1 MRWDSRLG
9 LRLRAAARR
18 LSATAFLEKFRHGPD
33 TQSEWNLF
41 LWRVSFPMIPLVLF
55 TTLAVLGQCGH
66 LVYSLLVCPVWYFSH
81 LVLVAHPFLIV
92 FRFENVDASSSSS
105 SSSTSSSTSELES
118 ANDSDRRAT
127 PSTSK
132 SDPHGRRVWQAL
144 ALLSLLLSVLE
155 WVLSTPPSAAAT
167 SPSQWAQR
175 QHNAWISA
183 NSLFGLA
190 ALVAV
195 PHFFFRQKR
204 RAARDATCQPQRGA
218 SGALYLLPPVSP
230 STPTS
235 SALSAAEDGKPN
247 DPFAS
252 SGDETDDAP
261 ASPST
266 LLLEAELPPTTTT
279 ATSAV
284 STAWRSP
291 VALWRWLVAERVRLV
306 QSPTRRL
313 LLLCALC
320 ASALW
325 TAMVASYTS
334 TRALEANLAYWFAVY
349 LLSPLACGLLW
360 VALRQT
366 EAETSAGTARPR
378 ASTFSFEHVVTYSV
392 LVVHL
397 PACLGHLCFRLFTL
411 VELSD
416 PAHGSDAAVGPGFH
430 ASAGSGLASAAAAST
445 TTALSLSATTSWMKL
460 ATSML
465 FLLVMQGY
473 FHVMTRVVNAMSE
486 PYAHPSLLYLGQ
498 LYYYLFWYVL
508 VGSDTPID
516 MLYWGQLL
524 INYVHIALLNTGIYS
539 DVKASST
546 SCCASVPSPL
556 WGLLSESNSS
566 VLMCFRAAMIKS
578 SADHEH
584 ASGEEEDGEEDD
596 DLERAAHE
604 LLLRSSNNSINDDND
619 EASGVQHRPSQRRSA
634 SVAVPTT
641 DADAFLLGTDDEDD
655 DDKNLKQKKKKR
667 RNQQRRAR
675 DERRHRSLSMIA
687 ASARSL
693 LPFSGASAAAAA
705 AASSS
710 AATIYFA
717 PAAACVSNCASGGA
731 ATNSACSLCR
741 TASTGAP
748 CTAVDH
754 HAHHRL
760 RHHSSDSTDS
770 ATPPA
775 SQSSGSYRAKS
786 HRTSSRLHQHKAAP
800 SEHMRQ
806 LYFLMKLAEQDN
818 MADTTALILVP
829 SLLTLLAVLD
839 KPTQGLA
846 ILLDQTNLWLR
857 CICMF
862 IGRLGGAYLAREIFT
877 YKLRRRLRQQQ
888 ADRRG
893 AFSEEL
899 LHNIGGL
906 STRLWIQKLML
917 QDFHRQFWYLTM
929 VTVVVTF
936 ACFERMELP
945 ARFAF
950 LN

>member
-1 MRWDSRLG
+1 MRWESRLG
-9 LRLRAAARR
+9 LRLRLRAAARR

-41 LWRVSFPMIPLVLF
+41 LWRVSFPMIPLMLF
-55 TTLAVLGQCGH
+55 TALAVLGQCGH
-66 LVYSLLVCPVWYFSH
+66 LVYSFLVCPVWYFSH

-92 FRFENVDASSSSS
+92 FRFENVDVEATGAGVGAADAAVDTSDGASSAPAR
-105 SSSTSSSTSELES
+105 T
-118 ANDSDRRAT
+118 AT
-127 PSTSK
+127 TTK
-132 SDPHGRRVWQAL
+132 SDPHGRRVWQGL
-144 ALLSLLLSVLE
+144 ALLSVLLSTLE
-155 WVLSTPPSAAAT
+155 WGLSTPLSATAAAAAST
-167 SPSQWAQR
+167 ASTAWSQR
-175 QHNAWISA
+175 QHHAWIAA
-183 NSLFGLA
+183 NTLFGLVT
-190 ALVAV
+190 LVAV
-195 PHFFFRQKR
+195 PRFFFRQKR

-218 SGALYLLPPVSP
+218 SGALYLPPVSP
-230 STPTS
+230 STPTHTLS
-235 SALSAAEDGKPN
+235 SAEDGKPS

-252 SGDETDDAP
+252 SGDETDDAS
-261 ASPST
+261 A
-266 LLLEAELPPTTTT
+266 LLLDADPPSNTG
-279 ATSAV
+279 V
-284 STAWRSP
+284 MPRRSP
-291 VALWRWLVAERVRLV
+291 AALWRWFVEERGRLA
-306 QSPTRRL
+306 QSRL
-313 LLLCALC
+313 LLLCAFC

-334 TRALEANLAYWFAVY
+334 SRRLEANLAYWFAVY
-349 LLSPLACGLLW
+349 LLSPLACALLW
-360 VALRQT
+360 LALRQT
-366 EAETSAGTARPR
+366 DADSSARPR

-411 VELSD
+411 VEMSD
-416 PAHGSDAAVGPGFH
+416 PAHSADAA
-430 ASAGSGLASAAAAST
+430 AGSGLASASS
-445 TTALSLSATTSWMKL
+445 ALSLSATTSWMKL

-524 INYVHIALLNTGIYS
+524 LNYVHIALLNTGIYS

-546 SCCASVPSPL
+546 SCCSSVPSPL
-556 WGLLSESNSS
+556 WGLLSESNAS
-566 VLMCFRAAMIKS
+566 VLMCFRATMIKAS
-578 SADHEH
+578 GDHEH
-584 ASGEEEDGEEDD
+584 ASGEEEDDDAD

-604 LLLRSSNNSINDDND
+604 LLIGASDADDTH
-619 EASGVQHRPSQRRSA
+619 GVQHRPSQRRSA
-634 SVAVPTT
+634 SVAVSST
-641 DADAFLLGTDDEDD
+641 DAPAFLLGRTDDDEDD
-655 DDKNLKQKKKKR
+655 DKTHKKPTRKKSKA
-667 RNQQRRAR
+667 NASGAR
-675 DERRHRSLSMIA
+675 PSRHRSLSMIA
-687 ASARSL
+687 ASARAL

-717 PAAACVSNCASGGA
+717 PAAACVSDCASSSHS
-731 ATNSACSLCR
+731 SACSLCR
-741 TASTGAP
+741 ASSSSSLPDA
-748 CTAVDH
+748 AADH
-754 HAHHRL
+754 RAHRHRH
-760 RHHSSDSTDS
+760 RHHSTDSTDS
-770 ATPPA
+770 ATPPP
-775 SQSSGSYRAKS
+775 SSSSSGSYRARS

-839 KPTQGLA
+839 KPSQGLA
-846 ILLDQTNLWLR
+846 ILLDQMNLWLR